1 MRRYELTD
9 AQWRQIEPL
18 LPPRQGRGRP
28 YRDHRT
34 MLQAWFWI
42 LNTGSPWRDLPERFG
57 PWKTAYNRFNRWRQV
72 GWIDRLLQA
81 LPIRL
86 DAAGHIDG
94 DLWCVDGSS
103 VRAHVSAVGGGKKR
117 GVRKNRRITHWAA
130 AAAVGAPQSRWWLTV
145 QAPR

>member
-9 AQWRQIEPL
+9 AQWRHIEPL

-34 MLQAWFWI
+34 MLHAWFWI
-42 LNTGSPWRDLPERFG
+42 LNRGSPWRDWPERFG
-57 PWKTAYNRFNRWRQV
+57 PWKTAYNRFNRWRQA
-72 GWIDRLLQA
+72 GLIDRWLQA
-81 LPIRL
+81 LQIRL
-86 DAAGHIDG
+86 DAEGHIDW
-94 DLWCVDGSS
+94 DLWCIDGSS
-103 VRAHVSAVGGGKKR
+103 VRAHVSAVGGGKK
-117 GVRKNRRITHWAA
+117 GGRKNRRITHWAA

>member
-9 AQWRQIEPL
+9 AQWRQ
-18 LPPRQGRGRP
+18 
-28 YRDHRT
+28 
-34 MLQAWFWI
+34 
-42 LNTGSPWRDLPERFG
+42 
-57 PWKTAYNRFNRWRQV
+57 V
-72 GWIDRLLQA
+72 GWIDRLLLLQA

-86 DAAGHIDG
+86 DAAGHIDW

-103 VRAHVSAVGGGKKR
+103 VRAHGSAVGGGKKR

>member
-34 MLQAWFWI
+34 MLHAWFWI
-42 LNTGSPWRDLPERFG
+42 LNRGSPWRDWPERFG
-57 PWKTAYNRFNRWRQV
+57 PWKTAYNRFNRWRQA
-72 GWIDRLLQA
+72 GLIDRWLQA
-81 LPIRL
+81 LQIRL
-86 DAAGHIDG
+86 DAEGHIDW
-94 DLWCVDGSS
+94 DLWCIDGSS
-103 VRAHVSAVGGGKKR
+103 VRAHVSAVGGGKK

-130 AAAVGAPQSRWWLTV
+130 AAAVGAPKSMWWLTV
-145 QAPR
+145 QVPR